1 MLRKLWLIFAQ
12 VCTLCLAVLF
22 VVSTLRPDLLPRGGS
37 SGNRGSNVVLL
48 QETATAAHRRTRGDL
63 RRRRKEGDA
72 GGRQHLHQQGNAPRN
87 PVLDDPMLRRY
98 FPDLADKLPRQRA
111 TSLGSGVIVSR
122 EGFVLTNNHVIE
134 GADDIQ
140 LVLADGRRL
149 KARVRGADPESDL
162 AVLKTEGEN
171 LPAITFG
178 NLESAHVGDVV
189 LAIGN
194 PFGFGNTVTMGI
206 VSALGRSHLGINR
219 FEDFIQ
225 TDAAINP
232 GNSGGALVDAAGNL
246 IGINSTIFSQSGGS
260 LGIGFAIPV
269 SLARAVLEQ
278 LIKDG
283 EVTRGWLGIEPQ
295 ELTSRDGAGDRDRE
309 RRRADPLH
317 RAERAGRPRR
327 HARARHRDRD
337 RRQADPRHARAARA
351 HRRAFARQHQQGD
364 RLARKK
370 QVSFDVT
377 VGRRPKRNSK
387 RKPARSAGAQFMI
400 ARRLRR
406 RRRPRRGG
414 TAKRASRMPI
424 SYSSHSGTAS
434 SSCDTTSGGVNTAPT
449 TNAPTITYERIAASF
464 SSVTTRR
471 RTSTITTTGTSNVIP
486 KAMNIVSTNDRY
498 LSMSVIIWT
507 PAGA

>member
-12 VCTLCLAVLF
+12 ACTLCLAVLF
-22 VVSTLRPDLLPRGGS
+22 VVATLRPDLMPRVAGRGG
-37 SGNRGSNVVLL
+37 NVVLL
-48 QETATAAHRRTRGDL
+48 QETATPVAAERVATYADAA
-63 RRRRKEGDA
+63 RKAMPAVVNIYTSKEM
-72 GGRQHLHQQGNAPRN
+72 RQRN
-87 PVLDDPMLRRY
+87 PMLDDPLLRRY
-98 FPDLADKLPRQRA
+98 FPDLAERMPRQRA
-111 TSLGSGVIVSR
+111 TSLGSGVIVSSD
-122 EGFVLTNNHVIE
+122 GYVLTNHHVIE

-149 KARVRGADPESDL
+149 KAHVRGADPDSDL

-178 NLESAHVGDVV
+178 SLDTVHVGDVV

-232 GNSGGALVDAAGNL
+232 GSSGGALVDTAGNL

-295 ELTSRDGAGDRDRE
+295 ELTAEIAQALAVENGGVLIRSIVQNGPADRGGIRVRDVVTEIDGKPTRDTPALLARIAELSPGASSKVTVWRDRK
-309 RRRADPLH
+309 L
-317 RAERAGRPRR
+317 
-327 HARARHRDRD
+327 
-337 RRQADPRHARAARA
+337 
-351 HRRAFARQHQQGD
+351 
-364 RLARKK
+364 
-370 QVSFDVT
+370 VSVEVA
-377 VGRRPKRNSK
+377 VGRRPK
-387 RKPARSAGAQFMI
+387 AQ
-400 ARRLRR
+400 
-406 RRRPRRGG
+406 
-414 TAKRASRMPI
+414 
-424 SYSSHSGTAS
+424 
-434 SSCDTTSGGVNTAPT
+434 
-449 TNAPTITYERIAASF
+449 
-464 SSVTTRR
+464 
-471 RTSTITTTGTSNVIP
+471 
-486 KAMNIVSTNDRY
+486 
-498 LSMSVIIWT
+498 
-507 PAGA
+507 